1 MPRALG
7 KLLIKYFKKEEP
19 SSKVNSLKDLCS
31 FSTFT
36 VALGSHCQGRKR
48 VPRRFS
54 DGESI
59 FLTLQVPAL
68 DREELKANS
77 RRRGGVLHWRRIRT
91 HVSGAGV
98 GVWVRGAFFSYS
110 GGLQPSV
117 PVHTIVRMCSHSHQ
131 SRSTYSQQNLY
142 PWRKAAF
149 LLLVLHPQWQ
159 SRKCGRENVQRVD
172 LAISNLQLAFPTQ
185 ELQCFLL
192 NPGFLNASGPLA
204 KGAYLAAVVRHSAHV
219 CHLGKLIFFCLVASL
234 FTKSVY

>member
-31 FSTFT
+31 FSTFAA
-36 VALGSHCQGRKR
+36 ALGSHCQGRKR

-68 DREELKANS
+68 DREELTANS

-98 GVWVRGAFFSYS
+98 GV
-110 GGLQPSV
+110 
-117 PVHTIVRMCSHSHQ
+117 
-131 SRSTYSQQNLY
+131 
-142 PWRKAAF
+142 
-149 LLLVLHPQWQ
+149 
-159 SRKCGRENVQRVD
+159 
-172 LAISNLQLAFPTQ
+172 
-185 ELQCFLL
+185 
-192 NPGFLNASGPLA
+192 
-204 KGAYLAAVVRHSAHV
+204 
-219 CHLGKLIFFCLVASL
+219 
-234 FTKSVY
+234 